1 MNSEGVSG
9 GSEVDAMVVL
19 VVLWI
24 GTKRKGVALYRL
36 KKEGE
41 IVKDFKGCLKMDL
54 DSSIMYFAQSDVNRR
69 PITAKPEPG

>member
-36 KKEGE
+36 KKEG
-41 IVKDFKGCLKMDL
+41 
-54 DSSIMYFAQSDVNRR
+54 DSERLQRLPEDGFGFIYHVLRSIGR
-69 PITAKPEPG
+69 

>member
-24 GTKRKGVALYRL
+24 GTKRKGVA
-36 KKEGE
+36 
-41 IVKDFKGCLKMDL
+41 
-54 DSSIMYFAQSDVNRR
+54 
-69 PITAKPEPG
+69 